1 MPTNHPPSSFRRE
14 ELAEAVYRAC
24 PMARREAR
32 SLVDEVLEEITVAL
46 MQDGVVMLSGFGK
59 FEVRRKAARIGRNPK
74 TGEEHEITPRRSVV
88 FRPSSLLR
96 SKVSGGQGD
105 SEASVGRDGARRK
118 RRTEERHA
126 TLAVAERNLVA

>member
-14 ELAEAVYRAC
+14 ELAEAVYRVC

-32 SLVDEVLEEITVAL
+32 ALVDEVLEEITVAL
-46 MQDGVVMLSGFGK
+46 LQDGVVMLSGFGK
-59 FEVRRKAARIGRNPK
+59 FEVRRKAARVGRNPK

-88 FRPSSLLR
+88 FKPSSLLR

-105 SEASVGRDGARRK
+105 AEASVDSASARRK
-118 RRTEERHA
+118 RRAEERHA